1 MLYLDITRPE
11 KIKVKYF
18 KNDGKTQVETW
29 MDGRDARCFQHEY
42 EHLQGELFL
51 DRVSDLKLQRAFK
64 KREKFFKK
72 LEKQMKNA

>member
-1 MLYLDITRPE
+1 MTC
-11 KIKVKYF
+11 
-18 KNDGKTQVETW
+18 
-29 MDGRDARCFQHEY
+29 RCFQHEY